1 MPEKLSETYTVHD
14 MDNNEKILN
23 QLIELY
29 FEGMTTLEQ
38 ERQLRSML
46 ADGRFRSR
54 EADEA
59 RAVLGVSAIL
69 RSHGTVRRRPVRMQH
84 VAAAAVVLIASA
96 IAGYFSGTGTP
107 AAPQSECFAY
117 VGTELVQDPDE
128 VLGIMQSQLADM
140 SAVADEV
147 SRDLENSITLLK
159 ISEK

>member
-1 MPEKLSETYTVHD
+1 

-46 ADGRFRSR
+46 ADGQFRSP

-59 RAVLGVSAIL
+59 RAVMGISAML
-69 RSHGTVRRRPVRMQH
+69 QRPKTVRRHRLRMQR
-84 VAAAAVVLIASA
+84 VAAAAAVLLTVGA
-96 IAGYFSGTGTP
+96 ITGYFSGTGARTV
-107 AAPQSECFAY
+107 PQSDCFAY

-128 VLGIMQSQLADM
+128 VLGIMQEQLADM

-147 SRDLENSITLLK
+147 SRDLENTITLLK

>member
-1 MPEKLSETYTVHD
+1 MPENLSETYTVHD

-69 RSHGTVRRRPVRMQH
+69 RSHGTVRQRHSPN
-84 VAAAAVVLIASA
+84 VLPMWVPNWCR
-96 IAGYFSGTGTP
+96 TP
-107 AAPQSECFAY
+107 TRCW
-117 VGTELVQDPDE
+117 V
-128 VLGIMQSQLADM
+128 
-140 SAVADEV
+140 
-147 SRDLENSITLLK
+147 
-159 ISEK
+159 